1 MMTLYRVEDGVSGRI
16 EFLETESI
24 INLAGGWAERVEEES
39 EDDIVHQ
46 VNTLENAIS
55 ILESVNIWV
64 ESIDYSLHELDSNE
78 IVEAL
83 EDLVHGRRLKKEEII
98 EDIALGLGIDTKE
111 IELSDVK
118 VSDLSG
124 VDDYLNLCFTSNEN
138 NIYTLFIL
146 STKAEDV
153 FYISEIA

>member
-78 IVEAL
+78 IVEVL
-83 EDLVHGRRLKKEEII
+83 ENLIHGRRLKKEEII

-138 NIYTLFIL
+138 DIYTLFVL
-146 STKAEDV
+146 STKVEDV
-153 FYISEIA
+153 FYISEIV